1 MIAALSLDTAWY
13 LYMLR
18 TPSNML
24 YTGITTDVER
34 RLLQHQSGKGAKSLR
49 GKGEL
54 TLVFHCPAGDRSS
67 ASKLEWQ
74 VKQLTKKQK
83 EKLVVEK
90 PDCLQNYLAKIM
102 VKNISEKSKK

>member
-54 TLVFHCPAGDRSS
+54 TLVFHCPVGDRSL

>member
-54 TLVFHCPAGDRSS
+54 TLVFHCPAGNRSL

-90 PDCLQNYLAKIM
+90 PHCLQNYLAGITE
-102 VKNISEKSKK
+102 KNTRKKSNK

>member
-1 MIAALSLDTAWY
+1 MIAPLSLDTTWY

-18 TPSNML
+18 TPSDML

-34 RLLQHQSGKGAKSLR
+34 RLMQHQSGKGAKSLR

-54 TLVFHCPAGDRSS
+54 KLAFYCQAGDRSL

-83 EKLVVEK
+83 EQLVIEK
-90 PDCLQNYLAKIM
+90 PHCLQNYLAGITEKM
-102 VKNISEKSKK
+102 LVKKSNK

>member
-1 MIAALSLDTAWY
+1 MTASLALNTTWY

-18 TPSNML
+18 TSSDML

-34 RLLQHQSGKGAKSLR
+34 RLIQHQSGKGAKSLR

-54 TLVFHCPAGDRSS
+54 TLVYYCVAGDRSL

-74 VKQLTKKQK
+74 VKQLAKKQK
-83 EKLVVEK
+83 EKLVVAK
-90 PDCLQNYLAKIM
+90 PDCLQNYLAEMI
-102 VKNISEKSKK
+102 EKSISKKNNK